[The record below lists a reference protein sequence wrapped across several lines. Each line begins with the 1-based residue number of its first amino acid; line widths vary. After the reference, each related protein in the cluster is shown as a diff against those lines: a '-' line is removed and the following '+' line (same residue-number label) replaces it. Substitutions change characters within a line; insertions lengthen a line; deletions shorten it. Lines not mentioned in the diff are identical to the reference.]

1 MCDRL
6 CMTFSL
12 KELQAIIQLRD
23 QTNATGPNYVELGTK
38 LRPVQTYNASS
49 TSPCPVLL
57 SEKHI
62 YSGIS
67 SSSIVL
73 AIMQWGLSPSW
84 EGEGPAR
91 LKYRITHAKS
101 ESLTKTKTFE
111 VTQTPSTDMHPSTTS
126 RLSHIDSLGEWPT
139 LCVSL
144 RRILSVRDLA
154 EQAR

>member
-12 KELQAIIQLRD
+12 KELQAIIQLKD
-23 QTNATGPNYVELGTK
+23 QTNTTGPNYVELGTK
-38 LRPVQTYNASS
+38 LQPVQTYNASS

-62 YSGIS
+62 YGGIS

-84 EGEGPAR
+84 EGEGAAR
-91 LKYRITHAKS
+91 LKYRVTHTKS
-101 ESLTKTKTFE
+101 ETLTKTKTFE
-111 VTQTPSTDMHPSTTS
+111 VIRTPPPPPTNASFGDTLS
-126 RLSHIDSLGEWPT
+126 RSL
-139 LCVSL
+139 V
-144 RRILSVRDLA
+144 
-154 EQAR
+154 